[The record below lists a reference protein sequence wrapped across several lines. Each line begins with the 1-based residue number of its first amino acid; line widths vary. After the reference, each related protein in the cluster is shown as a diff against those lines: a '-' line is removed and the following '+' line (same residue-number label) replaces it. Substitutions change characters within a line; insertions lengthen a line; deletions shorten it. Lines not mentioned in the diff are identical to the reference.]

1 MADRDGYESK
11 AQKLLPFS
19 TNPKFSWMEWK
30 AYLLIF
36 VATILLLGEGGSSN
50 KLWGAGREC
59 CSESRKS
66 CQVRAGKRLSGICNL
81 PIC

>member
-11 AQKLLPFS
+11 AQKLLPLS

-36 VATILLLGEGGSSN
+36 VATILL
-50 KLWGAGREC
+50 GREALLTNFGALV
-59 CSESRKS
+59 ESIAQKVARISKYAQANA
-66 CQVRAGKRLSGICNL
+66 QVVFAI
-81 PIC
+81 